1 MPIYVVA
8 TRQEAQ
14 MGSLTAED
22 HVREVSGVWI
32 RRGTDPNRIT
42 IEASELAATEIER
55 RFGSVLLIEP
65 EIVASAE
72 QSADVRAY
80 DEAERRIA
88 SGEDELVPAEFANRI
103 LDGENPVRVWRE
115 YRGMSAKDLAAKTG
129 LSPAYISQIETGDR
143 DGSFETMKKIA
154 QALSVS
160 LDDLA

>member
-1 MPIYVVA
+1 MSMNKPDIITTPSGDRLAIMPLADY
-8 TRQEAQ
+8 E
-14 MGSLTAED
+14 SL
-22 HVREVSGVWI
+22 
-32 RRGTDPNRIT
+32 
-42 IEASELAATEIER
+42 
-55 RFGSVLLIEP
+55 
-65 EIVASAE
+65 VASAE
-72 QSADVRAY
+72 QSSDVRAY
-80 DEAERRIA
+80 DEAKRRIA
-88 SGEDELVPAEFANRI
+88 SGEDELVPSEFANRI

>member
-1 MPIYVVA
+1 MNKPDIITTPSGDRLAIMPLADYESLVA
-8 TRQEAQ
+8 A
-14 MGSLTAED
+14 
-22 HVREVSGVWI
+22 
-32 RRGTDPNRIT
+32 
-42 IEASELAATEIER
+42 
-55 RFGSVLLIEP
+55 
-65 EIVASAE
+65 AE

-80 DEAERRIA
+80 DEAKRRIA
-88 SGEDELVPAEFANRI
+88 NGEDELVPAEFVNRI

-115 YRGMSAKDLAAKTG
+115 YRGMSAKDLAAKAG